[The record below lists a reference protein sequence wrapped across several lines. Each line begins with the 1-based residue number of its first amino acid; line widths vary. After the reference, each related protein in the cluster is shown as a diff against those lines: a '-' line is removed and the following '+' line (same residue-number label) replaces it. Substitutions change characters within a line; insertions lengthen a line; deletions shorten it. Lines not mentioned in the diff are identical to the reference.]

1 MTNHNWNLN
10 WLLLE
15 LTLCIANIQPYA
27 NLAPGDGWRWIFNHW
42 CKKHKKATSSSIF
55 SNIDSNL
62 FMSGH
67 ESVKNEGFC
76 RSIQLLTLFYNLQ
89 KSFIFLLLLF
99 VTS

>member
-1 MTNHNWNLN
+1 MPTWRQGTGEGEYSTTGAKNIRKQLVPVFSVT
-10 WLLLE
+10 LI
-15 LTLCIANIQPYA
+15 LTYL
-27 NLAPGDGWRWIFNHW
+27 WV
-42 CKKHKKATSSSIF
+42 
-55 SNIDSNL
+55 